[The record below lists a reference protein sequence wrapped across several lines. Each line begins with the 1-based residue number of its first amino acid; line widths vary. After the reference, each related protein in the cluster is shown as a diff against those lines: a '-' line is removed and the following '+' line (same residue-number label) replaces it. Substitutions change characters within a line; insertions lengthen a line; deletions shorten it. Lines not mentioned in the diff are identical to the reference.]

1 MFLAAA
7 RAIAD
12 LSPAKRDPR
21 ANLLPALA
29 DSRTISLQVAVAVAQ
44 QAAREG
50 LAARVAMD
58 DLVTAVKSMMWE
70 PIYCTYR
77 LLQPRQRR

>member
-1 MFLAAA
+1 
-7 RAIAD
+7 
-12 LSPAKRDPR
+12 
-21 ANLLPALA
+21 
-29 DSRTISLQVAVAVAQ
+29 VAVAVAQ
-44 QAAREG
+44 QAVREG

-77 LLQPRQRR
+77 LRQPMQHR